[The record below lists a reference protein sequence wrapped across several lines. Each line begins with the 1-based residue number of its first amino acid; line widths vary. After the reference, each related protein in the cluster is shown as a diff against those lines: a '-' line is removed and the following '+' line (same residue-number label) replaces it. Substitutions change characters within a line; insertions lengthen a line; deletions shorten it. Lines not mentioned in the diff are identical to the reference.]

1 MDIGDNGSNRTIIF
15 SFYFIL
21 VSYAY
26 YIEVE
31 GDTIELYAFC
41 ICSRSVFGF
50 NLFDSVWSQI
60 CDGLS
65 QITTEYHRIS
75 TVKTL
80 QHLYYIVCYPNDLK
94 INLFEMLL

>member
-1 MDIGDNGSNRTIIF
+1 MSEKANPESAPKKTWCGVVHHTSFKYLTLVDIGDNGSNRTIIF

-41 ICSRSVFGF
+41 ICSRSVWIQ
-50 NLFDSVWSQI
+50 SIW
-60 CDGLS
+60 
-65 QITTEYHRIS
+65 
-75 TVKTL
+75 
-80 QHLYYIVCYPNDLK
+80 
-94 INLFEMLL
+94 